1 MPPSRKVN
9 ANAESR
15 TGGSNMPATT
25 IVLLGLFAVL
35 RLGLVL
41 GRSCLPPSI
50 IDLLYS
56 PALASALINPLY
68 TMEHV
73 REGIFLLNRPG
84 AAAGAGSGGWNLLD
98 AAYEGSV
105 FHLPPIILAL
115 FRPLFHVIQ
124 SKLTQDI
131 VVGILLVFVDLLV
144 AIAIHDLALFAT
156 FGDDANSKR
165 EARLEQIMD
174 DKIRPKRAWIFGLNA
189 RSQENQTEQKIQ
201 DPFVEMS
208 DMPQICC
215 LMYYCNPIAIL
226 ATSCTHAPSFQGVI
240 YMFLLI
246 AIRESM
252 AISAVGTKRRALR
265 STVFL
270 AFASY
275 FELYYVVYLLPMAIW
290 IGRSND
296 GTQWNRGLVG
306 LTIGL
311 FCFWFGLLQVVSAIL
326 VKDYTSV
333 WARTYGYVH
342 GFFVMNPNMG
352 LSWYFFIQM
361 FDRFR
366 RYFVAMFNL
375 LQFIFVAPLAIRLHK
390 YPIVLTTAFF
400 LLGTLFKPVQT
411 LHDAALGLALVAM
424 APRTVS
430 RMGNASL
437 VSLFAII
444 VPASLV
450 VMFHWLW
457 LETGTG
463 NANYIFF
470 QCLAYNVFLS
480 IITLDYISATAKRDK
495 ALRLTEKIELQGG
508 GAANK
513 SKSD

>member
-1 MPPSRKVN
+1 
-9 ANAESR
+9 
-15 TGGSNMPATT
+15 MPATT

-41 GRSCLPPSI
+41 GRSCLPQSTT
-50 IDLLYS
+50 DLLYS

-68 TMEHV
+68 TVEHV

-84 AAAGAGSGGWNLLD
+84 AAASAAAGAGGWNLLD
-98 AAYEGSV
+98 AAYEGSF

-115 FRPLFHVIQ
+115 FRPLFHAIQ

-131 VVGILLVFVDLLV
+131 VVGIMLVFVDLLV
-144 AIAIHDLALFAT
+144 AIAIHDLAFYAT
-156 FGDDANSKR
+156 FGDDTNSKR

-174 DKIRPKRAWIFGLNA
+174 DKIRPRRAWIFGLDA

-226 ATSCTHAPSFQGVI
+226 ATSCTHSPSFQGVI

-252 AISAVGTKRRALR
+252 AISTVGTKRRALR
-265 STVFL
+265 STAFL

-275 FELYYVVYLLPMAIW
+275 FEPYNVVYLLPIAIW
-290 IGRSND
+290 IGRSSD

-306 LTIGL
+306 VTIGL
-311 FCFWFGLLQVVSAIL
+311 FCFCFGLLQVVSVIL
-326 VKDYTSV
+326 VEDYTSV
-333 WARTYGYVH
+333 LAKTYGYVH

-450 VMFHWLW
+450 VMFYWLW

-480 IITLDYISATAKRDK
+480 IITLDYISATVKRDK
-495 ALRLTEKIELQGG
+495 ALRLTEKVELQGG
-508 GAANK
+508 GAANTCK
-513 SKSD
+513 NKSD

>member
-1 MPPSRKVN
+1 
-9 ANAESR
+9 
-15 TGGSNMPATT
+15 
-25 IVLLGLFAVL
+25 
-35 RLGLVL
+35 
-41 GRSCLPPSI
+41 
-50 IDLLYS
+50 
-56 PALASALINPLY
+56 
-68 TMEHV
+68 
-73 REGIFLLNRPG
+73 
-84 AAAGAGSGGWNLLD
+84 
-98 AAYEGSV
+98 
-105 FHLPPIILAL
+105 
-115 FRPLFHVIQ
+115 
-124 SKLTQDI
+124 
-131 VVGILLVFVDLLV
+131 
-144 AIAIHDLALFAT
+144 
-156 FGDDANSKR
+156 
-165 EARLEQIMD
+165 
-174 DKIRPKRAWIFGLNA
+174 
-189 RSQENQTEQKIQ
+189 
-201 DPFVEMS
+201 
-208 DMPQICC
+208 
-215 LMYYCNPIAIL
+215 MYYCNPIAIL
-226 ATSCTHAPSFQGVI
+226 ATSCTHSPSFQGVI

-252 AISAVGTKRRALR
+252 AISTVGTKRRALR
-265 STVFL
+265 STAFL

-275 FELYYVVYLLPMAIW
+275 FEPYNVVYLLPIAIW
-290 IGRSND
+290 IGRSSD

-306 LTIGL
+306 VTIGL
-311 FCFWFGLLQVVSAIL
+311 FCFCFGLLQVVSVIL
-326 VKDYTSV
+326 VEDYTSV
-333 WARTYGYVH
+333 LAKTYGYVH

-450 VMFHWLW
+450 VMFYWLW

-480 IITLDYISATAKRDK
+480 IITLDYISATVKRDK
-495 ALRLTEKIELQGG
+495 ALRLTEKVELQGG
-508 GAANK
+508 GAANTCK
-513 SKSD
+513 NKSD